1 MKSLLLCTVLM
12 VVGGLALG
20 HDGATGIVKERMD
33 AMKDMGRQSKLVARM
48 FKGEVAFNKSE
59 LIKTADLFVS
69 HGSKMDEQFPD
80 TEMSRTG
87 SKTEALPLIWEERA
101 DFTGHTERFLQDS
114 EELVSTAE
122 STDDVAVLRKVFL
135 KTVKN
140 CSGCHKR
147 FRKPKD

>member
-1 MKSLLLCTVLM
+1 MKSLLLCVVFT

-33 AMKDMGRQSKLVARM
+33 AMKDMGKQSKLVAKM
-48 FKGEVAFNKSE
+48 FKGEVEFNQSE
-59 LIKTADLFVS
+59 LIKTADLFVT

-101 DFTGHTERFLQDS
+101 DFTERTERFLEDS
-114 EELVSTAE
+114 EELVRTAG
-122 STDDVAVLRKVFL
+122 STDDVTVLRKVFL

-140 CSGCHKR
+140 CSTCHKR
-147 FRKPKD
+147 FRKRKD